1 MSVEFQDFSIKVREA
16 LEEASIQF
24 LEEAASEL
32 ESQAKRNTVR
42 GRVNGGDTIGRW
54 KHVVEESKL
63 EATIGNTSQNAIW
76 EEFGTGEHALEG
88 KGRKGGWYI
97 LIGEGEGQISQAVVD
112 AYNMPVKYGKDGKKF
127 AYTEGKKP
135 KRMLYTAFEKNKA
148 KIIRRAR
155 QIFKE
160 RLDGE

>member
-1 MSVEFQDFSIKVREA
+1 MSVEFQDFSIQVKEA
-16 LEEASIQF
+16 LEAAAIQF

-32 ESQAKRNTVR
+32 ESQAKRNTSV
-42 GRVNGGDTIGRW
+42 GKVSGGKTKGDW
-54 KHVVEESKL
+54 KHVVDEAKL
-63 EATIGNTSQNAIW
+63 EATIGNTNENAIW

-97 LIGEGEGQISQAVVD
+97 PIGEGAGQISQSAVD
-112 AYNMPVKYGKDGKKF
+112 AYHMKVAYGKDGMKY
-127 AYTEGKKP
+127 AYTTGKKP
-135 KRMLYTAFEKNKA
+135 KRMLHNAFEKNKA
-148 KIIRRAR
+148 KIIRRAN

>member
-1 MSVEFQDFSIKVREA
+1 MSVEFQDFSIKVREE
-16 LEEASIQF
+16 LEKASIQF

-32 ESQAKRNTVR
+32 ESQAKRNTSV
-42 GRVNGGDTIGRW
+42 GKVGGGKTKGDW
-54 KHVVEESKL
+54 SHVVEESKL
-63 EATIGNTSQNAIW
+63 EATIGNKSENAVW

-88 KGRKGGWYI
+88 KGRKGGWHI

-127 AYTEGKKP
+127 AYTTGKKP
-135 KRMLYTAFEKNKA
+135 KRMLFTAFEKNKA
-148 KIIRRAR
+148 KIIRRAQ

>member
-1 MSVEFQDFSIKVREA
+1 MSVEFQDFSIKVREE
-16 LEEASIQF
+16 LEKASIQF

-42 GRVNGGDTIGRW
+42 GKVNGGDTIGRW
-54 KHVVEESKL
+54 SHTVEESKL

-88 KGRKGGWYI
+88 KGRKGGWHI

-127 AYTEGKKP
+127 AYTTGKKP
-135 KRMLYTAFEKNKA
+135 KRMLFTAFEKNKA
-148 KIIRRAR
+148 KIIRRAQ

>member
-16 LEEASIQF
+16 LGEAAVQF

-42 GRVNGGDTIGRW
+42 GRVGGGDTISKW
-54 KHVVEESKL
+54 KHVVDEPKL
-63 EATIGNTSQNAIW
+63 EATVGNTSQNSIW

-97 LIGEGEGQISQAVVD
+97 PIGDGEGQISQAVVD
-112 AYNMPVKYGKDGKKF
+112 AYNMRVVNGKDGMKF
-127 AYTEGKKP
+127 AYTTGKKP
-135 KRMLYTAFEKNKA
+135 KRMLYNAFENNKA

-160 RLDGE
+160 RLGE